1 MSKNLFKKI
10 GASFVAFTLAFS
22 CTSAVSATGD
32 NSEFKPTVTY
42 NKGDY
47 TFGKISHPDKGVST
61 TDGIVDYLGGGNV
74 GVTGQDQGATGQGD
88 AGQSYSWAATSYGD
102 WMYVGTCYAASGN
115 TLALMDSAL
124 GSKFD
129 EEVMS
134 AALKTLYNG
143 TFFYGHEKEDG
154 TADDDSL
161 GILVKINVKT
171 GEVKL
176 LMSASTTGQ
185 SPTFRNAI
193 TYKDKLYFCGS
204 VTNKGLKMGLPA
216 IYCIDPK
223 TDDIKCVYTG
233 LAPAELGAAY
243 KEGICSGIRGMT
255 EFNGKFIASCV
266 GLNGPYILESTDPS
280 AGQSSFKKI
289 ATKEDLFN
297 YPAYHFSDSIYGGS
311 IWEMVE
317 FNNSLYVA
325 LCTGTEENKPN
336 EKSMQSFAIVRGD
349 RKSDG
354 TWTWTPV
361 VGDKADG
368 AKYTF
373 GIDPERTR
381 AGACNLVVYKDHLYI
396 GEYED
401 IEIALKDLLFNTN
414 VEFMANNIEQSV
426 SLYRMDKDENME
438 LVVGDATQMF
448 PKGGISGISS
458 GFGHREN
465 QYIWQ
470 SKVYD
475 GKLYFGTFDS
485 SSLLQPLGQF
495 TNGDLLKMSKE
506 EWKSQLNYLKVF
518 IELLL
523 SKYIEYPTQPATVAE
538 TDSSLTA
545 SEKVQKAIESAS
557 KRYSGTQTASAASDN
572 NVETIKLT
580 TEQINTLVKGIEDGS
595 IKANSLNKKIS
606 AELFTII
613 SGMDPMADSLNKKGT
628 QEFVDQYV
636 EVYEYYNEISANIPD
651 DLKKLFDIL
660 ITATKKDN
668 LIAFGKLLKYLSTAQ
683 RGFDMYVT
691 SDGETFSTITTNGFN
706 DPYNHGCRV
715 FATGDDWMAIG
726 TANPFYG
733 TQLWKMTSPVKTVEP
748 TTPTDPEKPDPSN
761 PDQPSEPDKPSNPD
775 QPSEPDKPS
784 NPDQP
789 SEPDKPSNP
798 DQPSEPEKPS
808 NPDQPSEPD
817 KPSNPDQPTEP
828 GKPSDSDKPAI
839 TVKPSNSD
847 KKDTTTVTT
856 KTDSKKATAKTG
868 DSTDIATLL
877 VTTIGSLALLIG
889 AAFVLRKKKT
899 NA

>member
-1 MSKNLFKKI
+1 MPNGKNKKGGHNMNNSLFKKV
-10 GASFVAFTLAFS
+10 GASFVALTLAFS
-22 CTSAVSATGD
+22 CTSAVSATGN
-32 NSEFKPTVTY
+32 NSEFTPSVTY
-42 NKGDY
+42 SKGDY
-47 TFGKISHPDKGVST
+47 TFGKISHPDKAQAT
-61 TDGIVDYLGGGNV
+61 TDGLVDYLGGGKV

-88 AGQSYSWAATSYGD
+88 QGQSYSWAAVGYGD
-102 WMYVGTCYAASGN
+102 WMYVGTCYAASGS
-115 TLALMDSAL
+115 TIQLMGSAL
-124 GSKFD
+124 GSKLD
-129 EEVMS
+129 KEVMS

-154 TADDDSL
+154 TPDEDSK

-171 GEVKL
+171 GELKL
-176 LMSASTTGQ
+176 LMSNSTTGQ

-193 TYKDKLYFCGS
+193 EYKDKLYFCGA
-204 VTNKGLKMGLPA
+204 VAEKGSRASLPS

-223 TDDIKCVYTG
+223 TDDIKRVYTG
-233 LAPAELGAAY
+233 MTLQEYGQAY
-243 KEGICSGIRGMT
+243 KEGYNTGIRGMT
-255 EFNGKFIASCV
+255 VFDGKFIASCV

-297 YPAYHFSDSIYGGS
+297 YPAYHFTDSIYGGS

-325 LCTGTEENKPN
+325 LCTGTLENKPD

-354 TWTWTPV
+354 TWKWTPV

-401 IEIALKDLLFNTN
+401 IEIALNDLLFKTN

-426 SLYRMDKDENME
+426 SLYRMDKNENME
-438 LVVGDATQMF
+438 LIVGDATKMF

-485 SSLLQPLGQF
+485 SSLLQPIGQLS
-495 TNGDLLKMSKE
+495 NGDLLKMSKE
-506 EWKSQLNYLKVF
+506 EWKSQMNYLKVF

-523 SKYIEYPTQPATVAE
+523 SKYIEYPTQPITAAE
-538 TDSSLTA
+538 TDSDEAKVEEDTKEVDLTA

-557 KRYSGTQTASAASDN
+557 KRYSGAQTASAASND

-580 TEQINTLVKGIEDGS
+580 TEQINSLVKGLEDGS
-595 IKANSLNKKIS
+595 IKANSLNTELS
-606 AELFTII
+606 ADLFTII
-613 SGMDPMADSLNKKGT
+613 SGMDPMADSLNEKGS
-628 QEFVDQYV
+628 QDFVDQYAD
-636 EVYEYYNEISANIPD
+636 VYEYYNEFSSSLPD
-651 DLKKLFDIL
+651 DVKKLFDIL

-706 DPYNHGCRV
+706 DPYNHGLRV
-715 FATGDDWMAIG
+715 FATGADWMAIG
-726 TANPFYG
+726 TANPFNG

-748 TTPTDPEKPDPSN
+748 TKPTEPEKPN
-761 PDQPSEPDKPSNPD
+761 
-775 QPSEPDKPS
+775 
-784 NPDQP
+784 
-789 SEPDKPSNP
+789 
-798 DQPSEPEKPS
+798 PSEPEKP
-808 NPDQPSEPD
+808 N
-817 KPSNPDQPTEP
+817 
-828 GKPSDSDKPAI
+828 PSDSEKPNI
-839 TVKPSNSD
+839 TVTPSDSD
-847 KKDTTTVTT
+847 KKDTTAVTT
-856 KTDSKKATAKTG
+856 KTDDKKGTAKTG
-868 DSTDIATLL
+868 DSTDVTTSLIA
-877 VTTIGSLALLIG
+877 TIGSLALLVG
-889 AAFVLRKKKT
+889 CAYVLRKKKIG
-899 NA
+899 A

>member
-1 MSKNLFKKI
+1 MNNSLFKKV
-10 GASFVAFTLAFS
+10 GASFVALTLAFS
-22 CTSAVSATGD
+22 CTSAVSATGN
-32 NSEFKPTVTY
+32 NSEFTPSVTY
-42 NKGDY
+42 SKGDY
-47 TFGKISHPDKGVST
+47 TFGKISHPDKAQAT
-61 TDGIVDYLGGGNV
+61 TDGLVDYLGGGKV

-88 AGQSYSWAATSYGD
+88 QGQSYSWAAVGYGD
-102 WMYVGTCYAASGN
+102 WMYVGTCYAASGS
-115 TLALMDSAL
+115 TIQLMGSAL
-124 GSKFD
+124 GSKLD
-129 EEVMS
+129 KEVMS

-154 TADDDSL
+154 TPDEDSKD
-161 GILVKINVKT
+161 ILVKINVKT
-171 GEVKL
+171 GELKL
-176 LMSASTTGQ
+176 LMSNSTTGQ

-193 TYKDKLYFCGS
+193 EYKDKLYFCGA
-204 VTNKGLKMGLPA
+204 VAEKGSRASLPS

-223 TDDIKCVYTG
+223 TDDIKRVYTG
-233 LAPAELGAAY
+233 MTLQEYGQAY
-243 KEGICSGIRGMT
+243 KEGYNTGIRGMT
-255 EFNGKFIASCV
+255 VFDGKFIASCV

-297 YPAYHFSDSIYGGS
+297 YPAYHFTDSIYGGS

-325 LCTGTEENKPN
+325 LCTGTLENKPD

-354 TWTWTPV
+354 TWKWTPV

-401 IEIALKDLLFNTN
+401 IEIALNDLLFKTN

-426 SLYRMDKDENME
+426 SLYRMDKNENME
-438 LVVGDATQMF
+438 LIVGDATKMF

-485 SSLLQPLGQF
+485 SSLLQPIGQLS
-495 TNGDLLKMSKE
+495 NGDLLKMSKE

-523 SKYIEYPTQPATVAE
+523 SKYIEYPTQPITAAE
-538 TDSSLTA
+538 TDSDEAKVEEDTKEVDLTA

-557 KRYSGTQTASAASDN
+557 KRYSGAQTASAASND

-580 TEQINTLVKGIEDGS
+580 TEQINSLVKGLEDGS
-595 IKANSLNKKIS
+595 IKANSLNTELS
-606 AELFTII
+606 ADLFTII
-613 SGMDPMADSLNKKGT
+613 SGMDPMADSLNEKGS
-628 QEFVDQYV
+628 QDFVDQYAD
-636 EVYEYYNEISANIPD
+636 VYEYYNEFSSSLPD
-651 DLKKLFDIL
+651 DVKKLFDIL

-706 DPYNHGCRV
+706 DPYNHGLRV
-715 FATGDDWMAIG
+715 FATGADWMAIG
-726 TANPFYG
+726 TANPFNG

-748 TTPTDPEKPDPSN
+748 TKPTEPEKPN
-761 PDQPSEPDKPSNPD
+761 
-775 QPSEPDKPS
+775 
-784 NPDQP
+784 
-789 SEPDKPSNP
+789 
-798 DQPSEPEKPS
+798 PSEPEKP
-808 NPDQPSEPD
+808 N
-817 KPSNPDQPTEP
+817 
-828 GKPSDSDKPAI
+828 PSDSEKPNI
-839 TVKPSNSD
+839 TVTPSDSD
-847 KKDTTTVTT
+847 KKDTTAVTT
-856 KTDSKKATAKTG
+856 KTDDKKGTAKTG
-868 DSTDIATLL
+868 DSTDVTTSLIA
-877 VTTIGSLALLIG
+877 TIGSLALLVG
-889 AAFVLRKKKT
+889 CAYVLRKKKIG
-899 NA
+899 A

>member
-1 MSKNLFKKI
+1 MNNSLFKKV
-10 GASFVAFTLAFS
+10 GASFVALTLAFS
-22 CTSAVSATGD
+22 CTSAVSAAGD
-32 NSEFKPTVTY
+32 TSEFQPKVTY
-42 NKGDY
+42 SNGNY
-47 TFGKISHPDKGVST
+47 TFGKISHPDKAQAT
-61 TDGIVDYLGGGNV
+61 TDGLVDYLGGGKV

-88 AGQSYSWAATSYGD
+88 QGQSYSWAAVGYGD
-102 WMYVGTCYAASGN
+102 WMYVGTCYAASGS
-115 TLALMDSAL
+115 TIQLMGSAL
-124 GSKFD
+124 GSKLD
-129 EEVMS
+129 KEVMS

-154 TADDDSL
+154 TPDEDSK

-171 GEVKL
+171 GELKL
-176 LMSASTTGQ
+176 LMSNSTTGQ

-193 TYKDKLYFCGS
+193 EYKDKLYFCGA
-204 VTNKGLKMGLPA
+204 VAEKGSRASLPS

-223 TDDIKCVYTG
+223 TDDIKRVYTG
-233 LAPAELGAAY
+233 MTLQEYGQAY
-243 KEGICSGIRGMT
+243 KEGYNTGIRGMT
-255 EFNGKFIASCV
+255 VFDGKFIASCV

-297 YPAYHFSDSIYGGS
+297 YPAYHFTDSIYGGS

-325 LCTGTEENKPN
+325 LCTGTLENKPD

-354 TWTWTPV
+354 TWKWTPV

-401 IEIALKDLLFNTN
+401 IEIALNDLLFKTN

-426 SLYRMDKDENME
+426 SLYRMDKNENME
-438 LVVGDATQMF
+438 LIVGDATKMF

-485 SSLLQPLGQF
+485 SSLLQPIGQLS
-495 TNGDLLKMSKE
+495 NGDLLKMSKE

-523 SKYIEYPTQPATVAE
+523 SKYIEYPTQPITAAE
-538 TDSSLTA
+538 TDSDEAKVEEDTKEVDLTA

-557 KRYSGTQTASAASDN
+557 KRYSGAQTASAASND

-580 TEQINTLVKGIEDGS
+580 TEQINSLVKGLEDGS
-595 IKANSLNKKIS
+595 IKANSLNTELS
-606 AELFTII
+606 ADLFTII
-613 SGMDPMADSLNKKGT
+613 SGMDPMADSLNEKGS
-628 QEFVDQYV
+628 QDFVDQYAD
-636 EVYEYYNEISANIPD
+636 VYEYYNEFSSSLPD
-651 DLKKLFDIL
+651 DVKKLFDIL

-706 DPYNHGCRV
+706 DPYNHGLRV
-715 FATGDDWMAIG
+715 FATGADWMAIG
-726 TANPFYG
+726 TANPFNG

-748 TTPTDPEKPDPSN
+748 TKPTEPEKPN
-761 PDQPSEPDKPSNPD
+761 
-775 QPSEPDKPS
+775 
-784 NPDQP
+784 
-789 SEPDKPSNP
+789 
-798 DQPSEPEKPS
+798 PSEPEKP
-808 NPDQPSEPD
+808 N
-817 KPSNPDQPTEP
+817 
-828 GKPSDSDKPAI
+828 PSDSEKPNI
-839 TVKPSNSD
+839 TVTPSDSD

-856 KTDSKKATAKTG
+856 KTDDKKGTAKTG
-868 DSTDIATLL
+868 DSTDVTTSLIA
-877 VTTIGSLALLIG
+877 TIGSLALLVG
-889 AAFVLRKKKT
+889 CAYVLRKKKIG
-899 NA
+899 A

>member
-1 MSKNLFKKI
+1 MNNSLFKKV
-10 GASFVAFTLAFS
+10 GASFVALTLAFS
-22 CTSAVSATGD
+22 CTSAVSATGN
-32 NSEFKPTVTY
+32 NSEFTPSVTY
-42 NKGDY
+42 SKGDY
-47 TFGKISHPDKGVST
+47 TFGKISHPDKAQAT
-61 TDGIVDYLGGGNV
+61 TDGLVDYLGGGKV

-88 AGQSYSWAATSYGD
+88 QGQSYSWAAVGYGD
-102 WMYVGTCYAASGN
+102 WMYVGTCYAASGS
-115 TLALMDSAL
+115 TIQLMGSAL
-124 GSKFD
+124 GSKLD
-129 EEVMS
+129 KEVMS

-154 TADDDSL
+154 TPDEDSK

-171 GEVKL
+171 GELKL
-176 LMSASTTGQ
+176 LMSNSTTGQ

-193 TYKDKLYFCGS
+193 EYKDKLYFCGA
-204 VTNKGLKMGLPA
+204 VAEKGSRASLPS

-223 TDDIKCVYTG
+223 TDDIKRVYTG
-233 LAPAELGAAY
+233 MTLQEYGQAY
-243 KEGICSGIRGMT
+243 KEGYNTGIRGMT
-255 EFNGKFIASCV
+255 VFDGKFIASCV

-297 YPAYHFSDSIYGGS
+297 YPAYHFTDSIYGGS

-325 LCTGTEENKPN
+325 LCTGTLENKPD

-354 TWTWTPV
+354 TWKWTPV

-401 IEIALKDLLFNTN
+401 IEIALNDLLFKTN

-426 SLYRMDKDENME
+426 SLYRMDKNENME
-438 LVVGDATQMF
+438 LIVGDATKMF

-485 SSLLQPLGQF
+485 SSLLQPIGQLS
-495 TNGDLLKMSKE
+495 NGDLLKMSKE

-523 SKYIEYPTQPATVAE
+523 SKYIEYPTQPITAAE
-538 TDSSLTA
+538 TDSDEAKVEEDTKEVDLTA

-557 KRYSGTQTASAASDN
+557 KRYSGAQTASAASND

-580 TEQINTLVKGIEDGS
+580 TEQINSLVKGLEDGS
-595 IKANSLNKKIS
+595 IKANSLNTELS
-606 AELFTII
+606 ADLFTII
-613 SGMDPMADSLNKKGT
+613 SGMDPMADSLNEKGS
-628 QEFVDQYV
+628 QDFVDQYAD
-636 EVYEYYNEISANIPD
+636 VYEYYNEFSSSLPD
-651 DLKKLFDIL
+651 DVKKLFDIL

-706 DPYNHGCRV
+706 DPYNHGLRV
-715 FATGDDWMAIG
+715 YATGADWMAIG
-726 TANPFYG
+726 TANPFNG
-733 TQLWKMTSPVKTVEP
+733 TQLWKMTSPVKIVEP
-748 TTPTDPEKPDPSN
+748 TKPTEPEKPN
-761 PDQPSEPDKPSNPD
+761 
-775 QPSEPDKPS
+775 
-784 NPDQP
+784 
-789 SEPDKPSNP
+789 
-798 DQPSEPEKPS
+798 PSEPEKP
-808 NPDQPSEPD
+808 N
-817 KPSNPDQPTEP
+817 
-828 GKPSDSDKPAI
+828 PSDSEKPNI
-839 TVKPSNSD
+839 TVTPSDSD
-847 KKDTTTVTT
+847 KKDTTAVTT
-856 KTDSKKATAKTG
+856 KTDDKKRTAKTG
-868 DSTDIATLL
+868 DSTDVTTSLIA
-877 VTTIGSLALLIG
+877 TIGSLALLVG
-889 AAFVLRKKKT
+889 CAYVLRKKKIR
-899 NA
+899 A

>member
-1 MSKNLFKKI
+1 MNNSLFKKV
-10 GASFVAFTLAFS
+10 GASFVALTLAFS
-22 CTSAVSATGD
+22 CTSAVSATGN
-32 NSEFKPTVTY
+32 NSEFTPSVNY
-42 NKGDY
+42 SKGDY
-47 TFGKISHPDKGVST
+47 TFGKISHPDKAQAT
-61 TDGIVDYLGGGNV
+61 TDGLVDYLGDGKV
-74 GVTGQDQGATGQGD
+74 AVTGQDPAATGQGD
-88 AGQSYSWAATSYGD
+88 QGQSYSWAAVGYGD
-102 WMYVGTCYAASGN
+102 WMYVGTCYAASGS
-115 TLALMDSAL
+115 TIQLMGSAL
-124 GSKFD
+124 GSKLD
-129 EEVMS
+129 KEVMS

-154 TADDDSL
+154 TPDEDSK

-171 GEVKL
+171 GELKL
-176 LMSASTTGQ
+176 LMSNSTTGQ

-193 TYKDKLYFCGS
+193 EYKDKLYFCGA
-204 VTNKGLKMGLPA
+204 VAEKGSRASLPS

-223 TDDIKCVYTG
+223 TDDIKRVYTG
-233 LAPAELGAAY
+233 MTLQEYGQAY
-243 KEGICSGIRGMT
+243 KEGYNTGIRGMT
-255 EFNGKFIASCV
+255 VFDGKFIASCV
-266 GLNGPYILESTDPS
+266 GLKGPYILESTDPS

-289 ATKEDLFN
+289 ATMQDLFN
-297 YPAYHFSDSIYGGS
+297 YPAYHFTDSIYGGS

-325 LCTGTEENKPN
+325 LCTGTLENKPD

-354 TWTWTPV
+354 TWKWTPV

-401 IEIALKDLLFNTN
+401 IEIALNDLLFKTN

-426 SLYRMDKDENME
+426 SLYRMDKNENME
-438 LVVGDATQMF
+438 LIVGDATKMF

-485 SSLLQPLGQF
+485 SSLLHPIGQLS
-495 TNGDLLKMSKE
+495 NGDLLKMSKE

-523 SKYIEYPTQPATVAE
+523 SKYIEYPTQPITTAE
-538 TDSSLTA
+538 TDADEAKVEEDTEEADLTA

-557 KRYSGTQTASAASDN
+557 KRYSGAQAASAASND

-580 TEQINTLVKGIEDGS
+580 TEQINTLVKGLEDGS
-595 IKANSLNKKIS
+595 IKANSLNNELS

-613 SGMDPMADSLNKKGT
+613 SGMDPMADSLDKKGS
-628 QEFVDQYV
+628 QDFVDQYAD
-636 EVYEYYNEISANIPD
+636 VYEYYNEFSSSLPD
-651 DLKKLFDIL
+651 ELKVLFDIL

-715 FATGDDWMAIG
+715 FATGADWMAIG
-726 TANPFYG
+726 TANPFNG

-748 TTPTDPEKPDPSN
+748 TTPTEPEKPKPT
-761 PDQPSEPDKPSNPD
+761 EPEKP
-775 QPSEPDKPS
+775 KPT
-784 NPDQP
+784 
-789 SEPDKPSNP
+789 
-798 DQPSEPEKPS
+798 EPEKPS
-808 NPDQPSEPD
+808 ETD
-817 KPSNPDQPTEP
+817 KPN
-828 GKPSDSDKPAI
+828 I
-839 TVKPSNSD
+839 TVKPSDTD

-856 KTDSKKATAKTG
+856 KTDDKKGTAKTG
-868 DSTDIATLL
+868 DSTDVTTSL
-877 VTTIGSLALLIG
+877 VATIGSLALLVG
-889 AAFVLRKKKT
+889 CAFVLRKKKVR
-899 NA
+899 A

>member
-1 MSKNLFKKI
+1 MPNGKNKKGGHNMNNSLFKKV
-10 GASFVAFTLAFS
+10 GASFVALTLAFS
-22 CTSAVSATGD
+22 CTSAVSATGN
-32 NSEFKPTVTY
+32 NSEFTPSVTY
-42 NKGDY
+42 SKGDY
-47 TFGKISHPDKGVST
+47 TFGKISHPDKAQAT
-61 TDGIVDYLGGGNV
+61 TDGLVDYLGGGKV

-88 AGQSYSWAATSYGD
+88 QGQSYSWAAVGYGD
-102 WMYVGTCYAASGN
+102 WMYVGTCYAASGS
-115 TLALMDSAL
+115 TIQLMGSAL
-124 GSKFD
+124 GSKLD
-129 EEVMS
+129 KEVMS

-154 TADDDSL
+154 TPDEDSK

-171 GEVKL
+171 GELKL
-176 LMSASTTGQ
+176 LMSNSTTGQ

-193 TYKDKLYFCGS
+193 EYKDKLYFCGA
-204 VTNKGLKMGLPA
+204 VAEKGSRASLPS

-223 TDDIKCVYTG
+223 TDDIKRVYTG
-233 LAPAELGAAY
+233 MTLQEYGQAY
-243 KEGICSGIRGMT
+243 KEGYNTGIRGMT
-255 EFNGKFIASCV
+255 VFDGKFIASCV

-297 YPAYHFSDSIYGGS
+297 YPAYHFTDSIYGGS

-325 LCTGTEENKPN
+325 LCTGTLENKPD

-354 TWTWTPV
+354 TWKWTPV

-401 IEIALKDLLFNTN
+401 IEIALNDLLFKTN

-426 SLYRMDKDENME
+426 SLYRMDKNENME
-438 LVVGDATQMF
+438 LIVGDATKMF

-485 SSLLQPLGQF
+485 SSLLQPIGQLS
-495 TNGDLLKMSKE
+495 NGDLLKMSKE

-523 SKYIEYPTQPATVAE
+523 SKYIEYPTQPITAAE
-538 TDSSLTA
+538 TDSDEAKVEEDTKEVDLTA

-557 KRYSGTQTASAASDN
+557 KRYSGAQTASAASND

-580 TEQINTLVKGIEDGS
+580 TEQINSLVKGLEDGS
-595 IKANSLNKKIS
+595 IKANSLNTELS
-606 AELFTII
+606 ADLFTII
-613 SGMDPMADSLNKKGT
+613 SGMDPMADSLNEKGS
-628 QEFVDQYV
+628 QDFVDQYAD
-636 EVYEYYNEISANIPD
+636 VYEYYNEFSSSLPD
-651 DLKKLFDIL
+651 DVKKLFDIL

-706 DPYNHGCRV
+706 DPYNHGLRV
-715 FATGDDWMAIG
+715 FATGADWMAIG
-726 TANPFYG
+726 TANPFNG

-748 TTPTDPEKPDPSN
+748 TKPTEPEKPN
-761 PDQPSEPDKPSNPD
+761 
-775 QPSEPDKPS
+775 
-784 NPDQP
+784 
-789 SEPDKPSNP
+789 
-798 DQPSEPEKPS
+798 PSEPEKP
-808 NPDQPSEPD
+808 N
-817 KPSNPDQPTEP
+817 
-828 GKPSDSDKPAI
+828 PSDSEKPNI
-839 TVKPSNSD
+839 TVTPSDSD
-847 KKDTTTVTT
+847 KKDTTAVTT
-856 KTDSKKATAKTG
+856 KTDDKKGTAKTG
-868 DSTDIATLL
+868 DSTDVTTSLIA
-877 VTTIGSLALLIG
+877 TIGSLALLVG
-889 AAFVLRKKKT
+889 CAYVLRKKKIR
-899 NA
+899 A

>member
-1 MSKNLFKKI
+1 MNKSLFKRI
-10 GASFVAFTLAFS
+10 GASFVAVTLAFS

-32 NSEFKPTVTY
+32 TSEFKPSITY
-42 NKGDY
+42 SKGDY
-47 TFGKISHPDKGVST
+47 TFGKISHPDKAQAT
-61 TDGIVDYLGGGNV
+61 TDGLVDYLGGGKV

-88 AGQSYSWAATSYGD
+88 QGQSYSWAAVGYGD
-102 WMYVGTCYAASGN
+102 WMYVGTCYAASGS
-115 TLALMDSAL
+115 TIQLMGSAL
-124 GSKFD
+124 GSKLD
-129 EEVMS
+129 KEVMS

-154 TADDDSL
+154 TPDEDSK

-171 GEVKL
+171 GELKL
-176 LMSASTTGQ
+176 LMSNSTTGQ

-193 TYKDKLYFCGS
+193 EYKDKLYFCGA
-204 VTNKGLKMGLPA
+204 VAEKGSRAALPS
-216 IYCIDPK
+216 IYCVDPK
-223 TDDIKCVYTG
+223 TDDIKRVYTG
-233 LAPAELGAAY
+233 MTLQEYGQAY
-243 KEGICSGIRGMT
+243 KEGYNTGVRGMT
-255 EFNGKFIASCV
+255 VFDGKFIASCV

-280 AGQSSFKKI
+280 VGQSSFKKI

-297 YPAYHFSDSIYGGS
+297 YPAYHFTDSIYGGS

-325 LCTGTEENKPN
+325 LCTGTLENKPD

-354 TWTWTPV
+354 TWKWTPV

-401 IEIALKDLLFNTN
+401 IEIALNDLLFKTN

-426 SLYRMDKDENME
+426 SLYRMDKNENME
-438 LVVGDATQMF
+438 LIVGDATKMF

-485 SSLLQPLGQF
+485 SSLLQPIGQLS
-495 TNGDLLKMSKE
+495 NGDLLKMSKE

-523 SKYIEYPTQPATVAE
+523 SKYIEYPTQPITAAE
-538 TDSSLTA
+538 TDSDEAKVEEDTKEVDLTA

-557 KRYSGTQTASAASDN
+557 KRYSGAQTASAASNDD
-572 NVETIKLT
+572 VETIKLT
-580 TEQINTLVKGIEDGS
+580 TEQINTLVKGLEDGS
-595 IKANSLNKKIS
+595 IKANSLNNELS
-606 AELFTII
+606 SELFTII
-613 SGMDPMADSLNKKGT
+613 SGMDPMADSLNKKGS
-628 QEFVDQYV
+628 QDFVDQYAD
-636 EVYEYYNEISANIPD
+636 VYEYYNEFSSSLPD
-651 DLKKLFDIL
+651 DVKKLFDIL

-706 DPYNHGCRV
+706 DPYNHGLRV
-715 FATGDDWMAIG
+715 FATGADWMAIG
-726 TANPFYG
+726 TANPFNG

-748 TTPTDPEKPDPSN
+748 TKPTEPEKPN
-761 PDQPSEPDKPSNPD
+761 
-775 QPSEPDKPS
+775 
-784 NPDQP
+784 
-789 SEPDKPSNP
+789 
-798 DQPSEPEKPS
+798 PSEPEKP
-808 NPDQPSEPD
+808 N
-817 KPSNPDQPTEP
+817 
-828 GKPSDSDKPAI
+828 PSDSEKPNI
-839 TVKPSNSD
+839 TVTPSDSD
-847 KKDTTTVTT
+847 KKDTTAVTT
-856 KTDSKKATAKTG
+856 KTDDKKGTAKTG
-868 DSTDIATLL
+868 DSTDVTTSLIA
-877 VTTIGSLALLIG
+877 TIGSLALLVG
-889 AAFVLRKKKT
+889 CAYVLRKKKIR
-899 NA
+899 A

>member
-1 MSKNLFKKI
+1 MNNSLFKKV
-10 GASFVAFTLAFS
+10 GASFVALTLAFS
-22 CTSAVSATGD
+22 CTSAVSATGN

-42 NKGDY
+42 SKGDY
-47 TFGKISHPDKGVST
+47 TFGKISHPDKAQAT
-61 TDGIVDYLGGGNV
+61 TDGLVDYLGDGKV
-74 GVTGQDQGATGQGD
+74 AVTGQDPAATGQGD
-88 AGQSYSWAATSYGD
+88 QGQSYSWAAVGYGD
-102 WMYVGTCYAASGN
+102 WMYVGTCYAASGS
-115 TLALMDSAL
+115 TIQLMGSAL
-124 GSKFD
+124 GSKLD
-129 EEVMS
+129 KEVMA

-154 TADDDSL
+154 TPDADSK

-171 GEVKL
+171 GELKL
-176 LMSASTTGQ
+176 LMSESTTGQ

-193 TYKDKLYFCGS
+193 EYKDKLYFCGAIA
-204 VTNKGLKMGLPA
+204 NKGSRMSLPA

-233 LAPAELGAAY
+233 LTPAELGAAY
-243 KEGICSGIRGMT
+243 KEGICNGIRGMT
-255 EFNGKFIASCV
+255 EFDGKFIASCV

-289 ATKEDLFN
+289 ATMQDLYN
-297 YPAYHFSDSIYGGS
+297 YPAYHFTDSIYGGS

-325 LCTGTEENKPN
+325 LCTGTLENKPD

-381 AGACNLVVYKDHLYI
+381 AGACHLVVYKDHLYI

-401 IEIALKDLLFNTN
+401 IEIALNDLLFHTN
-414 VEFMANNIEQSV
+414 LEFMANNIEQSV
-426 SLYRMDKDENME
+426 SLYRMDKNENME
-438 LVVGDATQMF
+438 LIVGDETKMF
-448 PKGGISGISS
+448 PKGGISGLSS

-475 GKLYFGTFDS
+475 GKLYLGTFDS

-518 IELLL
+518 IELVL
-523 SKYIEYPTQPATVAE
+523 SKYIEYPTQPITAAE
-538 TDSSLTA
+538 TGADEAKVEEDTEEETDLTA

-557 KRYSGTQTASAASDN
+557 KRYSGAQAASAASDN

-580 TEQINTLVKGIEDGS
+580 TEQINTLVKGLEDGS
-595 IKANSLNKKIS
+595 IKENSLNNELS

-613 SGMDPMADSLNKKGT
+613 SGMDPMADSLDKKGS
-628 QEFVDQYV
+628 QDFVDQYAD
-636 EVYEYYNEISANIPD
+636 VYEYYNEFSSSLPD
-651 DLKKLFDIL
+651 KLKALFDIL

-668 LIAFGKLLKYLSTAQ
+668 LIAFGKLIKYLSTAQ

-715 FATGDDWMAIG
+715 FATGADWMAIG
-726 TANPFYG
+726 TANPFNG

-748 TTPTDPEKPDPSN
+748 TTPTDPEKPKPT
-761 PDQPSEPDKPSNPD
+761 EPEKPN
-775 QPSEPDKPS
+775 
-784 NPDQP
+784 
-789 SEPDKPSNP
+789 
-798 DQPSEPEKPS
+798 PSEPEKP
-808 NPDQPSEPD
+808 NPS
-817 KPSNPDQPTEP
+817 EP
-828 GKPSDSDKPAI
+828 GKPSDTDKPNI
-839 TVKPSNSD
+839 TVKPSDTD
-847 KKDTTTVTT
+847 KTGTTVTT
-856 KTDSKKATAKTG
+856 KTDDKKGTTKTG
-868 DSTDIATLL
+868 DSTDITTSL
-877 VTTIGSLALLIG
+877 VATIGSLALLVG
-889 AAFVLRKKKT
+889 CAYVLRKKKVR
-899 NA
+899 A

>member
-1 MSKNLFKKI
+1 MKNSLFKKV
-10 GASFVAFTLAFS
+10 GASFVALTLAFS
-22 CTSAVSATGD
+22 CTSAVSATGN
-32 NSEFKPTVTY
+32 NSEFTPSVTY
-42 NKGDY
+42 SKGDY
-47 TFGKISHPDKGVST
+47 TFGKISHPDKAQAT
-61 TDGIVDYLGGGNV
+61 TDGLVDYLGDGKV
-74 GVTGQDQGATGQGD
+74 AVTGQDPAATGQGD
-88 AGQSYSWAATSYGD
+88 QGQSYSWAAVGYGD
-102 WMYVGTCYAASGN
+102 WMYVGTCYAASGS
-115 TLALMDSAL
+115 TIQLMGSAL
-124 GSKFD
+124 GSKLD
-129 EEVMS
+129 KEVMA

-154 TADDDSL
+154 TPDEDSK

-171 GEVKL
+171 GELKL
-176 LMSASTTGQ
+176 LMSKSTTGQ

-193 TYKDKLYFCGS
+193 EYKDKLYFCGA
-204 VTNKGLKMGLPA
+204 VTEKGTQAALPS

-223 TDDIKCVYTG
+223 TDDIKRVYTG
-233 LAPAELGAAY
+233 MTLREYGQAY
-243 KEGICSGIRGMT
+243 KEGYNTGIRGMSV
-255 EFNGKFIASCV
+255 FDGKFIASCV

-289 ATKEDLFN
+289 ATMQDLYN
-297 YPAYHFSDSIYGGS
+297 YPAYHFTDSIYGGS

-325 LCTGTEENKPN
+325 LCTGTLENKPD
-336 EKSMQSFAIVRGD
+336 EKSMRSFAIVRGD

-401 IEIALKDLLFNTN
+401 IEIALNDLLFKTN

-426 SLYRMDKDENME
+426 SLYRMDKNENME
-438 LVVGDATQMF
+438 LIVGDATKMF
-448 PKGGISGISS
+448 PKGGISGIGS

-475 GKLYFGTFDS
+475 GKLYIGTFDS
-485 SSLLQPLGQF
+485 SSLLHPIGQLS
-495 TNGDLLKMSKE
+495 NGDLLKMSKE

-523 SKYIEYPTQPATVAE
+523 SKYIEYPTQPITAAE
-538 TDSSLTA
+538 TEADEAKVEEDTEEETELTA

-557 KRYSGTQTASAASDN
+557 KRYSGAQAASADSSN

-580 TEQINTLVKGIEDGS
+580 TEQINTLVKGLEDGS
-595 IKANSLNKKIS
+595 IKANSLNNELS
-606 AELFTII
+606 SELFTII
-613 SGMDPMADSLNKKGT
+613 SGMDPMADSLDKKGS
-628 QEFVDQYV
+628 QDFVDQYAD
-636 EVYEYYNEISANIPD
+636 VYEYYNEFSSSLPD
-651 DLKKLFDIL
+651 ELKALFDIL

-691 SDGETFSTITTNGFN
+691 SDGESFSTITTNGFN

-715 FATGDDWMAIG
+715 FATGADWMAIG
-726 TANPFYG
+726 TANPFNG

-748 TTPTDPEKPDPSN
+748 TTPTDPEKP
-761 PDQPSEPDKPSNPD
+761 KPT
-775 QPSEPDKPS
+775 
-784 NPDQP
+784 
-789 SEPDKPSNP
+789 
-798 DQPSEPEKPS
+798 EPEKP
-808 NPDQPSEPD
+808 NPS
-817 KPSNPDQPTEP
+817 EP
-828 GKPSDSDKPAI
+828 GKPSDTDKPNI
-839 TVKPSNSD
+839 TVKPSDTD
-847 KKDTTTVTT
+847 KTGTTVTT
-856 KTDSKKATAKTG
+856 KTDDKKGTAKTG
-868 DSTDIATLL
+868 DSTDITTSL
-877 VTTIGSLALLIG
+877 VATIGSLALLVG
-889 AAFVLRKKKT
+889 CAYVLRKKKVR
-899 NA
+899 A

>member
-1 MSKNLFKKI
+1 MSN
-10 GASFVAFTLAFS
+10 
-22 CTSAVSATGD
+22 
-32 NSEFKPTVTY
+32 
-42 NKGDY
+42 
-47 TFGKISHPDKGVST
+47 
-61 TDGIVDYLGGGNV
+61 
-74 GVTGQDQGATGQGD
+74 
-88 AGQSYSWAATSYGD
+88 
-102 WMYVGTCYAASGN
+102 
-115 TLALMDSAL
+115 
-124 GSKFD
+124 
-129 EEVMS
+129 
-134 AALKTLYNG
+134 
-143 TFFYGHEKEDG
+143 
-154 TADDDSL
+154 
-161 GILVKINVKT
+161 
-171 GEVKL
+171 
-176 LMSASTTGQ
+176 STTGQ

-193 TYKDKLYFCGS
+193 EYKDKLYFCGA
-204 VTNKGLKMGLPA
+204 VAEKGSRASLPS

-223 TDDIKCVYTG
+223 TDDIKRVYTG
-233 LAPAELGAAY
+233 MTLQEYGQAY
-243 KEGICSGIRGMT
+243 KEGYNTGIRGMT
-255 EFNGKFIASCV
+255 VFDGKFIASCV

-297 YPAYHFSDSIYGGS
+297 YPAYHFTDSIYGGS

-325 LCTGTEENKPN
+325 LCTGTLENKPD

-354 TWTWTPV
+354 TWKWTPV

-401 IEIALKDLLFNTN
+401 IEIALNDLLFKTN

-426 SLYRMDKDENME
+426 SLYRMDKNENME
-438 LVVGDATQMF
+438 LIVGDATKMF

-485 SSLLQPLGQF
+485 SSLLQPIGQLS
-495 TNGDLLKMSKE
+495 NGDLLKMSKE

-523 SKYIEYPTQPATVAE
+523 SKYIEYPTQPITAAE
-538 TDSSLTA
+538 TDSDEAKVEEDTKEVDLTA

-557 KRYSGTQTASAASDN
+557 KRYSGAQTASAASND

-580 TEQINTLVKGIEDGS
+580 TEQINSLVKGLEDGS
-595 IKANSLNKKIS
+595 IKANSLNTELS
-606 AELFTII
+606 ADLFTII
-613 SGMDPMADSLNKKGT
+613 SGMDPMADSLNEKGS
-628 QEFVDQYV
+628 QDFVDQYAD
-636 EVYEYYNEISANIPD
+636 VYEYYNEFSSSLPD
-651 DLKKLFDIL
+651 DVKKLFDIL

-706 DPYNHGCRV
+706 DPYNHGLRV
-715 FATGDDWMAIG
+715 FATGADWMAIG
-726 TANPFYG
+726 TANPFNG

-748 TTPTDPEKPDPSN
+748 TKPTEPEKPN
-761 PDQPSEPDKPSNPD
+761 
-775 QPSEPDKPS
+775 
-784 NPDQP
+784 
-789 SEPDKPSNP
+789 
-798 DQPSEPEKPS
+798 PSEPEKP
-808 NPDQPSEPD
+808 N
-817 KPSNPDQPTEP
+817 
-828 GKPSDSDKPAI
+828 PSDSEKPNI
-839 TVKPSNSD
+839 TVTPSDSD
-847 KKDTTTVTT
+847 KKDTTAVTT
-856 KTDSKKATAKTG
+856 KTDDKKGTAKTG
-868 DSTDIATLL
+868 DSTDVTTSLIA
-877 VTTIGSLALLIG
+877 TIGSLALLVG
-889 AAFVLRKKKT
+889 CAYVLRKKKIR
-899 NA
+899 A

>member
-1 MSKNLFKKI
+1 MNNSLFKKV
-10 GASFVAFTLAFS
+10 GASFVALTLAFS
-22 CTSAVSATGD
+22 CTSAVSATGN
-32 NSEFKPTVTY
+32 NSEFTPSVTY
-42 NKGDY
+42 SKGDY
-47 TFGKISHPDKGVST
+47 TFGKISHPDKAQAT
-61 TDGIVDYLGGGNV
+61 TDGLVDYLGGGKV

-88 AGQSYSWAATSYGD
+88 QGQSYSWAAVGYGD
-102 WMYVGTCYAASGN
+102 WMYVGTCYAASGS
-115 TLALMDSAL
+115 TIQLMGSAL
-124 GSKFD
+124 GSKLD
-129 EEVMS
+129 KEVMS

-154 TADDDSL
+154 TPDEDSK

-171 GEVKL
+171 GELKL
-176 LMSASTTGQ
+176 LMSNSTTGQ

-193 TYKDKLYFCGS
+193 EYKDKLYFCGA
-204 VTNKGLKMGLPA
+204 VAEKGSRASLPS

-223 TDDIKCVYTG
+223 TDDIKRVYTG
-233 LAPAELGAAY
+233 LTLQEYGQAY
-243 KEGICSGIRGMT
+243 KEGYNTGIRGMT
-255 EFNGKFIASCV
+255 VFDGKFIASCV

-297 YPAYHFSDSIYGGS
+297 YPAYHFTDSIYGGS

-325 LCTGTEENKPN
+325 LCTGTLENKPD

-354 TWTWTPV
+354 TWKWTPV

-401 IEIALKDLLFNTN
+401 IEIALNDLLFKTN

-426 SLYRMDKDENME
+426 SLYRMDKNENME
-438 LVVGDATQMF
+438 LIVGDATKMF

-485 SSLLQPLGQF
+485 SSLLQPIGQLS
-495 TNGDLLKMSKE
+495 NGDLLKMSKE

-523 SKYIEYPTQPATVAE
+523 SKYIEYPTQPITAAE
-538 TDSSLTA
+538 TDSDEAKVEEDTKEVDLTA

-557 KRYSGTQTASAASDN
+557 KRYSGAQTASAASND

-580 TEQINTLVKGIEDGS
+580 TEQINSLVKGLEDGS
-595 IKANSLNKKIS
+595 IKANSLNTELS
-606 AELFTII
+606 ADLFTII
-613 SGMDPMADSLNKKGT
+613 SGMDPMADSLNEKGS
-628 QEFVDQYV
+628 QDFVDQYAD
-636 EVYEYYNEISANIPD
+636 VYEYYNEFSSSLPD
-651 DLKKLFDIL
+651 DVKKLFDIL

-706 DPYNHGCRV
+706 DPYNHGLRV
-715 FATGDDWMAIG
+715 FATGADWMAIG
-726 TANPFYG
+726 TANPFNG

-748 TTPTDPEKPDPSN
+748 TKPTEPEKPN
-761 PDQPSEPDKPSNPD
+761 
-775 QPSEPDKPS
+775 
-784 NPDQP
+784 
-789 SEPDKPSNP
+789 
-798 DQPSEPEKPS
+798 PSEPEKP
-808 NPDQPSEPD
+808 N
-817 KPSNPDQPTEP
+817 
-828 GKPSDSDKPAI
+828 PSDSEKPNI
-839 TVKPSNSD
+839 TVTPSDSD
-847 KKDTTTVTT
+847 KKDTTAVTT
-856 KTDSKKATAKTG
+856 KTDDKKGTAKTG
-868 DSTDIATLL
+868 DSTDVTTSLIA
-877 VTTIGSLALLIG
+877 TIGSLALLVG
-889 AAFVLRKKKT
+889 CAYVLRKKKIG
-899 NA
+899 A

>member
-1 MSKNLFKKI
+1 MNNSLFKKV
-10 GASFVAFTLAFS
+10 GASFVALTLAFS
-22 CTSAVSATGD
+22 CTSAVSATGN
-32 NSEFKPTVTY
+32 NSEFTPSVTY
-42 NKGDY
+42 SKGDY
-47 TFGKISHPDKGVST
+47 TFGKISHPDKAQAT
-61 TDGIVDYLGGGNV
+61 TDGLVDYLGGGKV

-88 AGQSYSWAATSYGD
+88 QGQSYSWAAVGYGD
-102 WMYVGTCYAASGN
+102 WMYVGTCYAASGS
-115 TLALMDSAL
+115 TIQLMGSAL
-124 GSKFD
+124 GSKLD
-129 EEVMS
+129 KEVMS

-154 TADDDSL
+154 TPDEDSK

-171 GEVKL
+171 GELKL
-176 LMSASTTGQ
+176 LMSNSTTGQ

-193 TYKDKLYFCGS
+193 EYKDKLYFCGA
-204 VTNKGLKMGLPA
+204 VAEKGSRASLPS

-223 TDDIKCVYTG
+223 TDDIKRVYTG
-233 LAPAELGAAY
+233 MTLQEYGQAY
-243 KEGICSGIRGMT
+243 KEGYNTGIRGMT
-255 EFNGKFIASCV
+255 VFDGKFIASCV

-297 YPAYHFSDSIYGGS
+297 YPAYHFTDSIYGGS

-325 LCTGTEENKPN
+325 LCTGTLENKPD

-354 TWTWTPV
+354 TWKWTPV

-401 IEIALKDLLFNTN
+401 IEIALNDLLFKTN

-426 SLYRMDKDENME
+426 SLYRMDKNENME
-438 LVVGDATQMF
+438 LIVGDATKMF

-485 SSLLQPLGQF
+485 SSLLQPIGQLS
-495 TNGDLLKMSKE
+495 NGDLLKMSKE

-523 SKYIEYPTQPATVAE
+523 SKYIEYPTQPITAAE
-538 TDSSLTA
+538 TDSDEAKVEEDTKEVDLTA

-557 KRYSGTQTASAASDN
+557 KRYSGAQTASAASND

-580 TEQINTLVKGIEDGS
+580 TEQINSLVKGLEDGS
-595 IKANSLNKKIS
+595 IKANSLNTELS
-606 AELFTII
+606 ADLFTII
-613 SGMDPMADSLNKKGT
+613 SGMDPMADSLNEKGS
-628 QEFVDQYV
+628 QDFVDQYAD
-636 EVYEYYNEISANIPD
+636 VYEYYNEFSSSLPD
-651 DLKKLFDIL
+651 DVKKLFDIL

-706 DPYNHGCRV
+706 DPYNHGLRV
-715 FATGDDWMAIG
+715 FATGADWMAIG
-726 TANPFYG
+726 TANPFNG

-748 TTPTDPEKPDPSN
+748 TKPT
-761 PDQPSEPDKPSNPD
+761 
-775 QPSEPDKPS
+775 
-784 NPDQP
+784 
-789 SEPDKPSNP
+789 
-798 DQPSEPEKPS
+798 EPEKP
-808 NPDQPSEPD
+808 NPSEP
-817 KPSNPDQPTEP
+817 KNQIHLTQKNQILQLPHLIQ
-828 GKPSDSDKPAI
+828 I
-839 TVKPSNSD
+839 
-847 KKDTTTVTT
+847 KKDTTAVTT
-856 KTDSKKATAKTG
+856 KTDDKKGTAKTG
-868 DSTDIATLL
+868 DSTDVTTSLIA
-877 VTTIGSLALLIG
+877 TIGSLALLVG
-889 AAFVLRKKKT
+889 CAYVLRKKKIG
-899 NA
+899 A

>member
-1 MSKNLFKKI
+1 MNNSLFKKV
-10 GASFVAFTLAFS
+10 GASFVALTLAFS
-22 CTSAVSATGD
+22 CTSAVSATGN
-32 NSEFKPTVTY
+32 NSEFTPSVTY
-42 NKGDY
+42 SKGDY
-47 TFGKISHPDKGVST
+47 TFGKISHPDKAQAT
-61 TDGIVDYLGGGNV
+61 TDGLVDYLGGGKV

-88 AGQSYSWAATSYGD
+88 QGQSYSWAAVGYGD
-102 WMYVGTCYAASGN
+102 WMYVGTCYAASGS
-115 TLALMDSAL
+115 TIQLMGSAL
-124 GSKFD
+124 GSKLD
-129 EEVMS
+129 KEVMS

-154 TADDDSL
+154 TPDEDSK

-171 GEVKL
+171 GELKL
-176 LMSASTTGQ
+176 LMSNSTTGQ

-193 TYKDKLYFCGS
+193 EYKDKLYFCGA
-204 VTNKGLKMGLPA
+204 VAEKGSRASLPS

-223 TDDIKCVYTG
+223 TDDIKRVYTG
-233 LAPAELGAAY
+233 MTLQEYGQAY
-243 KEGICSGIRGMT
+243 KEGYNTGIRGMT
-255 EFNGKFIASCV
+255 VFDGKFIASCV

-297 YPAYHFSDSIYGGS
+297 YPAYHFTDSIYGGS

-325 LCTGTEENKPN
+325 LCTGTLENKPD

-354 TWTWTPV
+354 TWKWTPV

-401 IEIALKDLLFNTN
+401 IEIALNDLLFKTN

-426 SLYRMDKDENME
+426 SLYRMDKNENME
-438 LVVGDATQMF
+438 LIVGDATKMF

-485 SSLLQPLGQF
+485 SSLLQPIGQLS
-495 TNGDLLKMSKE
+495 NGDLLKMSKE

-523 SKYIEYPTQPATVAE
+523 SKYIEYPTQPITAAE
-538 TDSSLTA
+538 TDSDEAKVEEDTKEVNLTA

-557 KRYSGTQTASAASDN
+557 KRYSGAQTASAASND

-580 TEQINTLVKGIEDGS
+580 TEQINSLVKGLEDGS
-595 IKANSLNKKIS
+595 IKANSLNTELS
-606 AELFTII
+606 ADLFTII
-613 SGMDPMADSLNKKGT
+613 SGMDPMADSLNEKGS
-628 QEFVDQYV
+628 QDFVDQYAD
-636 EVYEYYNEISANIPD
+636 VYEYYNEFSSSLPD
-651 DLKKLFDIL
+651 DVKKLFDIL

-706 DPYNHGCRV
+706 DPYNHGLRV
-715 FATGDDWMAIG
+715 FATGADWMAIG
-726 TANPFYG
+726 TANPFNG

-748 TTPTDPEKPDPSN
+748 TKPTEPEKPN
-761 PDQPSEPDKPSNPD
+761 
-775 QPSEPDKPS
+775 
-784 NPDQP
+784 
-789 SEPDKPSNP
+789 
-798 DQPSEPEKPS
+798 PSEPEKP
-808 NPDQPSEPD
+808 N
-817 KPSNPDQPTEP
+817 
-828 GKPSDSDKPAI
+828 PSDSEKPNI
-839 TVKPSNSD
+839 TVTPSDSD
-847 KKDTTTVTT
+847 KKDTTAVTT
-856 KTDSKKATAKTG
+856 KTDDKKRTAKTG
-868 DSTDIATLL
+868 DSTDVTTSLIA
-877 VTTIGSLALLIG
+877 TIGSLALLVG
-889 AAFVLRKKKT
+889 CAYVLRKKKIR
-899 NA
+899 A

>member
-1 MSKNLFKKI
+1 MNNSLFKKV
-10 GASFVAFTLAFS
+10 GASFVALTLAFS
-22 CTSAVSATGD
+22 CTSAVSATGN
-32 NSEFKPTVTY
+32 NSEFTPSVTY
-42 NKGDY
+42 SKGDY
-47 TFGKISHPDKGVST
+47 TFGKISHPDKAQAT
-61 TDGIVDYLGGGNV
+61 TDGLVDYLGGGKV
-74 GVTGQDQGATGQGD
+74 GVTGQDQGATGQGNQ
-88 AGQSYSWAATSYGD
+88 GQSYSWAAVGYGD
-102 WMYVGTCYAASGN
+102 WMYVGTCYAASGS
-115 TLALMDSAL
+115 TIQLMGSAL
-124 GSKFD
+124 GSKLD
-129 EEVMS
+129 KEVMS

-154 TADDDSL
+154 TPDEDSK

-171 GEVKL
+171 GELKL
-176 LMSASTTGQ
+176 LMSNSTTGQ

-193 TYKDKLYFCGS
+193 EYKDKLYFCGA
-204 VTNKGLKMGLPA
+204 VAEKGSRASLPS

-223 TDDIKCVYTG
+223 TDDIKRVYTG
-233 LAPAELGAAY
+233 MTLQEYGQAY
-243 KEGICSGIRGMT
+243 KEGYNTGIRGMT
-255 EFNGKFIASCV
+255 VFDGKFIASCV

-297 YPAYHFSDSIYGGS
+297 YPAYHFTDSIYGGS

-325 LCTGTEENKPN
+325 LCTGTLENKPD

-354 TWTWTPV
+354 TWKWTPV

-401 IEIALKDLLFNTN
+401 IEIALNDLLFKTN

-426 SLYRMDKDENME
+426 SLYRMDKNENME
-438 LVVGDATQMF
+438 LIVGDATKMF

-485 SSLLQPLGQF
+485 SSLLQPIGQLS
-495 TNGDLLKMSKE
+495 NGDLLKMSKE

-523 SKYIEYPTQPATVAE
+523 SKYIEYPTQPITAAE
-538 TDSSLTA
+538 TDSDEAKVEEDTKEVDLTA

-557 KRYSGTQTASAASDN
+557 KRYSGAQTASAASND

-580 TEQINTLVKGIEDGS
+580 TEQINSLVKGLEDGS
-595 IKANSLNKKIS
+595 IKANSLNTELS
-606 AELFTII
+606 ADLFTII
-613 SGMDPMADSLNKKGT
+613 SGMDPMADSLNEKGS
-628 QEFVDQYV
+628 QDFVDQYAD
-636 EVYEYYNEISANIPD
+636 VYEYYNEFSSSLPD
-651 DLKKLFDIL
+651 DVKKLFDIL

-706 DPYNHGCRV
+706 DPYNHGLRV
-715 FATGDDWMAIG
+715 FATGADWMAIG
-726 TANPFYG
+726 TANPFNG

-748 TTPTDPEKPDPSN
+748 TKPTEPEKPN
-761 PDQPSEPDKPSNPD
+761 
-775 QPSEPDKPS
+775 
-784 NPDQP
+784 
-789 SEPDKPSNP
+789 
-798 DQPSEPEKPS
+798 PSEPEKP
-808 NPDQPSEPD
+808 N
-817 KPSNPDQPTEP
+817 
-828 GKPSDSDKPAI
+828 PSDSEKPNI
-839 TVKPSNSD
+839 TVTPSDSD
-847 KKDTTTVTT
+847 KKDTTAVTT
-856 KTDSKKATAKTG
+856 KTDDKKGTAKTG
-868 DSTDIATLL
+868 DSTDVTTSLIA
-877 VTTIGSLALLIG
+877 TIGSLALLVG
-889 AAFVLRKKKT
+889 CAYVLRKKKIG
-899 NA
+899 A

>member
-1 MSKNLFKKI
+1 MNNSLFKKV
-10 GASFVAFTLAFS
+10 GASFVALTLAFS
-22 CTSAVSATGD
+22 CTSAVSATGN
-32 NSEFKPTVTY
+32 NSEFTPSVTY
-42 NKGDY
+42 SKGDY
-47 TFGKISHPDKGVST
+47 TFGKISHPDKAQAT
-61 TDGIVDYLGGGNV
+61 TDGLVDYLGGGKV

-88 AGQSYSWAATSYGD
+88 QGQSYSWAAVGYGD
-102 WMYVGTCYAASGN
+102 WMYVGTCYAASGS
-115 TLALMDSAL
+115 TIQLMGSAL
-124 GSKFD
+124 GSKLD
-129 EEVMS
+129 KEVMS

-154 TADDDSL
+154 TPDEDSK

-171 GEVKL
+171 GELKL
-176 LMSASTTGQ
+176 LMSNSTTGQ

-193 TYKDKLYFCGS
+193 EYKDKLYFCGA
-204 VTNKGLKMGLPA
+204 VAEKGSRASLPS

-223 TDDIKCVYTG
+223 TDDIKRVYTG
-233 LAPAELGAAY
+233 MTLQEYGQAY
-243 KEGICSGIRGMT
+243 KEGYNTGIRGMT
-255 EFNGKFIASCV
+255 VFDGKFIASCV

-297 YPAYHFSDSIYGGS
+297 YPAYHFTDSIYGGS

-325 LCTGTEENKPN
+325 LCTGTLENKPD

-354 TWTWTPV
+354 TWKWTPV

-401 IEIALKDLLFNTN
+401 IEIALNDLLFKTN

-426 SLYRMDKDENME
+426 SLYRMDKNENME
-438 LVVGDATQMF
+438 LIVGDATKMF

-485 SSLLQPLGQF
+485 SSLLQPIGQLS
-495 TNGDLLKMSKE
+495 NGDLLKMSKE

-523 SKYIEYPTQPATVAE
+523 SKYIEYPTQPITAAE
-538 TDSSLTA
+538 TDSDEAKVEEDTKEVDLTA

-557 KRYSGTQTASAASDN
+557 KRYSGAQTASAASND

-580 TEQINTLVKGIEDGS
+580 TEQINSLVKGLEDGS
-595 IKANSLNKKIS
+595 IKANSLNTELS
-606 AELFTII
+606 ADLFTII
-613 SGMDPMADSLNKKGT
+613 SGMDPMADSLNEKGS
-628 QEFVDQYV
+628 QDFVDQYAD
-636 EVYEYYNEISANIPD
+636 VYEYYNEFSSSLPD
-651 DLKKLFDIL
+651 DVKKLFDIL

-668 LIAFGKLLKYLSTAQ
+668 LIAFGKLLNYLSTAQ

-706 DPYNHGCRV
+706 DPYNHGLRV
-715 FATGDDWMAIG
+715 FATGADWMAIG
-726 TANPFYG
+726 TANPFNG

-748 TTPTDPEKPDPSN
+748 TKPT
-761 PDQPSEPDKPSNPD
+761 
-775 QPSEPDKPS
+775 
-784 NPDQP
+784 
-789 SEPDKPSNP
+789 
-798 DQPSEPEKPS
+798 EPEKP
-808 NPDQPSEPD
+808 N
-817 KPSNPDQPTEP
+817 
-828 GKPSDSDKPAI
+828 PSDSEKPNI
-839 TVKPSNSD
+839 TVTPSDSD
-847 KKDTTTVTT
+847 KKDTTAVTT
-856 KTDSKKATAKTG
+856 KTDDKKGTAKTG
-868 DSTDIATLL
+868 DSTDVTTSLIA
-877 VTTIGSLALLIG
+877 TIGSLALLVG
-889 AAFVLRKKKT
+889 CAYVLRKKKIG
-899 NA
+899 A

>member
-1 MSKNLFKKI
+1 MNNSLFKKV
-10 GASFVAFTLAFS
+10 GASFVALTLAFS
-22 CTSAVSATGD
+22 CTSAVSATGN
-32 NSEFKPTVTY
+32 NSEFTPSVTY
-42 NKGDY
+42 SKGDY
-47 TFGKISHPDKGVST
+47 TFGKISHPDKAQAT
-61 TDGIVDYLGGGNV
+61 TDGLVDYLGGGKV

-88 AGQSYSWAATSYGD
+88 QGQSYSWAAVGYGD
-102 WMYVGTCYAASGN
+102 WMYVGTCYAASGS
-115 TLALMDSAL
+115 TIQLMGSAL
-124 GSKFD
+124 GSKLD
-129 EEVMS
+129 KEVMS

-154 TADDDSL
+154 TPDEDSK

-171 GEVKL
+171 GELKL
-176 LMSASTTGQ
+176 LMSNSTTGQ

-193 TYKDKLYFCGS
+193 EYKDKLYFCGA
-204 VTNKGLKMGLPA
+204 VAEKGSRASLPS

-223 TDDIKCVYTG
+223 TDDIKRVYTG
-233 LAPAELGAAY
+233 MTLQEYGQAY
-243 KEGICSGIRGMT
+243 KEGYNTGIRGMT
-255 EFNGKFIASCV
+255 VFDGKFIASCV

-297 YPAYHFSDSIYGGS
+297 YPAYHFTDSIYGGS

-325 LCTGTEENKPN
+325 LCTGTLENKPD

-354 TWTWTPV
+354 TWKWTPV

-401 IEIALKDLLFNTN
+401 IEIALNDLLFKTN

-426 SLYRMDKDENME
+426 SLYRMDKNENME
-438 LVVGDATQMF
+438 LIVGDATKMF

-485 SSLLQPLGQF
+485 SSLLQPIGQLS
-495 TNGDLLKMSKE
+495 NGDLLKMSKE

-523 SKYIEYPTQPATVAE
+523 SKYIEYPTQPITAAE
-538 TDSSLTA
+538 TDSDEAKVEEDTKEVDLTA

-557 KRYSGTQTASAASDN
+557 KRYSGAQTASAASND

-580 TEQINTLVKGIEDGS
+580 TEQINSLVKGLEDGS
-595 IKANSLNKKIS
+595 IKANSLNTELS
-606 AELFTII
+606 ADLFTII
-613 SGMDPMADSLNKKGT
+613 SGMDPMADSLNEKGS
-628 QEFVDQYV
+628 QDFVDQYAD
-636 EVYEYYNEISANIPD
+636 VYEYYNEFSSSLPD
-651 DLKKLFDIL
+651 DVKKLFDIL

-706 DPYNHGCRV
+706 DPYNHGLRV
-715 FATGDDWMAIG
+715 FATGADWMAIG
-726 TANPFYG
+726 TANPFNG
-733 TQLWKMTSPVKTVEP
+733 TQLWKMTSPVKIVEP
-748 TTPTDPEKPDPSN
+748 TKPTEPEKPN
-761 PDQPSEPDKPSNPD
+761 
-775 QPSEPDKPS
+775 
-784 NPDQP
+784 
-789 SEPDKPSNP
+789 
-798 DQPSEPEKPS
+798 PSEPEKP
-808 NPDQPSEPD
+808 N
-817 KPSNPDQPTEP
+817 
-828 GKPSDSDKPAI
+828 PSDSEKPNI
-839 TVKPSNSD
+839 TVTPSDSD
-847 KKDTTTVTT
+847 KKDTTAVTT
-856 KTDSKKATAKTG
+856 KTDDKKRTAKTG
-868 DSTDIATLL
+868 DSTDVTTSLIA
-877 VTTIGSLALLIG
+877 TIGSLALLVG
-889 AAFVLRKKKT
+889 CAYVLRKKKIR
-899 NA
+899 A

>member
-1 MSKNLFKKI
+1 MNNSLFIKV
-10 GASFVAFTLAFS
+10 GASFVALTLAFS
-22 CTSAVSATGD
+22 CTSAVSATGN
-32 NSEFKPTVTY
+32 NSEFTPSVTY
-42 NKGDY
+42 SKGDY
-47 TFGKISHPDKGVST
+47 TFGKISHPDKAQAT
-61 TDGIVDYLGGGNV
+61 TDGLVDYLGGGKV

-88 AGQSYSWAATSYGD
+88 QGQSYSWAAVGYGD
-102 WMYVGTCYAASGN
+102 WMYVGTCYAASGS
-115 TLALMDSAL
+115 TIQLMGSAL
-124 GSKFD
+124 GSKLD
-129 EEVMS
+129 KEVMS

-154 TADDDSL
+154 TPDEDSK

-171 GEVKL
+171 GELKL
-176 LMSASTTGQ
+176 LMSNSTTGQ

-193 TYKDKLYFCGS
+193 EYKDKLYFCGA
-204 VTNKGLKMGLPA
+204 VAEKGSRASLPS

-223 TDDIKCVYTG
+223 TDDIKRVYTG
-233 LAPAELGAAY
+233 MTLQEYGQAY
-243 KEGICSGIRGMT
+243 KEGYNTGIRGMT
-255 EFNGKFIASCV
+255 VFDGKFIASCV

-297 YPAYHFSDSIYGGS
+297 YPAYHFTDSIYGGS

-325 LCTGTEENKPN
+325 LCTGTLENKPD

-354 TWTWTPV
+354 TWKWTPV

-401 IEIALKDLLFNTN
+401 IEIALNDLLFKTN

-426 SLYRMDKDENME
+426 SLYRMDKNENME
-438 LVVGDATQMF
+438 LIVGDATKMF

-485 SSLLQPLGQF
+485 SSLLQPIGQLS
-495 TNGDLLKMSKE
+495 NGDLLKMSKE

-523 SKYIEYPTQPATVAE
+523 SKYIEYPTQPITAAE
-538 TDSSLTA
+538 TDSDEAKVEEDTKEVDLTA

-557 KRYSGTQTASAASDN
+557 KRYSGAQTASAASND

-580 TEQINTLVKGIEDGS
+580 TEQINSLVKGLEDGS
-595 IKANSLNKKIS
+595 IKANSLNTELS
-606 AELFTII
+606 ADLFTII
-613 SGMDPMADSLNKKGT
+613 SGMDPMADSLNEKGS
-628 QEFVDQYV
+628 QDFVDQYAD
-636 EVYEYYNEISANIPD
+636 VYEYYNEFSSSLPD
-651 DLKKLFDIL
+651 DVKKLFDIL

-706 DPYNHGCRV
+706 DPYNHGLRV
-715 FATGDDWMAIG
+715 FATGADWMAIG
-726 TANPFYG
+726 TANPFNG

-748 TTPTDPEKPDPSN
+748 TKPTEPEKPN
-761 PDQPSEPDKPSNPD
+761 
-775 QPSEPDKPS
+775 
-784 NPDQP
+784 
-789 SEPDKPSNP
+789 
-798 DQPSEPEKPS
+798 PSEPEKP
-808 NPDQPSEPD
+808 N
-817 KPSNPDQPTEP
+817 
-828 GKPSDSDKPAI
+828 PSDSEKPNI
-839 TVKPSNSD
+839 TVTPSDSD
-847 KKDTTTVTT
+847 KKDTTAVTT
-856 KTDSKKATAKTG
+856 KTDDKKGTAKTG
-868 DSTDIATLL
+868 DSTDVTTSLIA
-877 VTTIGSLALLIG
+877 TIGSLALLVG
-889 AAFVLRKKKT
+889 CAYVLRKKKIR
-899 NA
+899 A

>member
-1 MSKNLFKKI
+1 MNKSLFKRI
-10 GASFVAFTLAFS
+10 GASFVAVTLAFS

-32 NSEFKPTVTY
+32 TSEFKPSVTY
-42 NKGDY
+42 SRGDY
-47 TFGKISHPDKGVST
+47 TFGKISHPDKAQAT
-61 TDGIVDYLGGGNV
+61 TDGLVDYLGGGKV

-88 AGQSYSWAATSYGD
+88 QGQSYSWAAVGYGD
-102 WMYVGTCYAASGN
+102 WMYVGTCYAASGS
-115 TLALMDSAL
+115 TIQLMGSAL
-124 GSKFD
+124 GSKLD
-129 EEVMS
+129 KEVMS

-154 TADDDSL
+154 TPDEDSK

-171 GEVKL
+171 GELKL
-176 LMSASTTGQ
+176 LMSNSTTGQ

-193 TYKDKLYFCGS
+193 EYKDKLYFCGA
-204 VTNKGLKMGLPA
+204 VAEKGSRAALPS
-216 IYCIDPK
+216 IYCVDPK
-223 TDDIKCVYTG
+223 TDDIKRVYTG
-233 LAPAELGAAY
+233 MTLQEYGQAY
-243 KEGICSGIRGMT
+243 KEGYNTGVRGMT
-255 EFNGKFIASCV
+255 VFDGKFIASCV

-297 YPAYHFSDSIYGGS
+297 YPAYHFTDSIYGGS

-325 LCTGTEENKPN
+325 LCTGTLENKPD

-354 TWTWTPV
+354 TWKWTPV

-401 IEIALKDLLFNTN
+401 IEIALNDLLFKTN

-426 SLYRMDKDENME
+426 SLYRMDKNENME
-438 LVVGDATQMF
+438 LIVGDATKMF

-485 SSLLQPLGQF
+485 SSLLQPIGQLS
-495 TNGDLLKMSKE
+495 NGDLLKMSKE

-523 SKYIEYPTQPATVAE
+523 SKYIEYPTQPITAAE
-538 TDSSLTA
+538 TDSDEAKVEEDTKEVDLTA

-557 KRYSGTQTASAASDN
+557 KRYSGAQTASAASNDD
-572 NVETIKLT
+572 VETIKLT
-580 TEQINTLVKGIEDGS
+580 TEQINTLVKGLEDGS
-595 IKANSLNKKIS
+595 IKANSLNNELS
-606 AELFTII
+606 SELFTII
-613 SGMDPMADSLNKKGT
+613 SGMDPMADSLNKKGS
-628 QEFVDQYV
+628 QDFVDQYAD
-636 EVYEYYNEISANIPD
+636 VYEYYNEFSSSLPD
-651 DLKKLFDIL
+651 DVKKLFDIL

-706 DPYNHGCRV
+706 DPYNHGLRV
-715 FATGDDWMAIG
+715 FATGADWMAIG
-726 TANPFYG
+726 TANPFNG

-748 TTPTDPEKPDPSN
+748 TKPTEPEKPNPSDPEKPA
-761 PDQPSEPDKPSNPD
+761 
-775 QPSEPDKPS
+775 
-784 NPDQP
+784 
-789 SEPDKPSNP
+789 
-798 DQPSEPEKPS
+798 EPEKPS
-808 NPDQPSEPD
+808 I
-817 KPSNPDQPTEP
+817 TVT
-828 GKPSDSDKPAI
+828 PSDSDK
-839 TVKPSNSD
+839 KE
-847 KKDTTTVTT
+847 TTTVTT
-856 KTDSKKATAKTG
+856 KTDDKKGTAKTG
-868 DSTDIATLL
+868 DSTDVTTSL
-877 VTTIGSLALLIG
+877 VATIGSLALLVG
-889 AAFVLRKKKT
+889 CAYVLRKKKVR
-899 NA
+899 AW

>member
-1 MSKNLFKKI
+1 
-10 GASFVAFTLAFS
+10 
-22 CTSAVSATGD
+22 
-32 NSEFKPTVTY
+32 
-42 NKGDY
+42 
-47 TFGKISHPDKGVST
+47 
-61 TDGIVDYLGGGNV
+61 
-74 GVTGQDQGATGQGD
+74 
-88 AGQSYSWAATSYGD
+88 
-102 WMYVGTCYAASGN
+102 MYVGTCYAASGS
-115 TLALMDSAL
+115 TIQLMGSAL
-124 GSKFD
+124 GSKLD
-129 EEVMS
+129 KEVMS

-154 TADDDSL
+154 TPDEDSK

-171 GEVKL
+171 GELKL
-176 LMSASTTGQ
+176 LMSNSTTGQ

-193 TYKDKLYFCGS
+193 EYKDKLYFCGA
-204 VTNKGLKMGLPA
+204 VAEKGSRASLPS

-223 TDDIKCVYTG
+223 TDDIKRVYTG
-233 LAPAELGAAY
+233 MTLQEYGQAY
-243 KEGICSGIRGMT
+243 KEGYNTGIRGMT
-255 EFNGKFIASCV
+255 VFDGKFIASCV

-297 YPAYHFSDSIYGGS
+297 YPAYHFTDSIYGGS

-325 LCTGTEENKPN
+325 LCTGTLENKPD

-354 TWTWTPV
+354 TWKWTPV

-401 IEIALKDLLFNTN
+401 IEIALNDLLFKTN

-426 SLYRMDKDENME
+426 SLYRMDKNENME
-438 LVVGDATQMF
+438 LIVGDATKMF

-485 SSLLQPLGQF
+485 SSLLQPIGQLS
-495 TNGDLLKMSKE
+495 NGDLLKMSKE

-523 SKYIEYPTQPATVAE
+523 SKYIEYPTQPITAAE
-538 TDSSLTA
+538 TDSDEAKVEEDTKEVDLTA

-557 KRYSGTQTASAASDN
+557 KRYSGAQTASAASND

-580 TEQINTLVKGIEDGS
+580 TEQINSLVKGLEDGS
-595 IKANSLNKKIS
+595 IKANSLNTELS
-606 AELFTII
+606 ADLFTII
-613 SGMDPMADSLNKKGT
+613 SGMDPMADSLNEKGS
-628 QEFVDQYV
+628 QDFVDQYAD
-636 EVYEYYNEISANIPD
+636 VYEYYNEFSSSLPD
-651 DLKKLFDIL
+651 DVKKLFDIL

-706 DPYNHGCRV
+706 DPYNHGLRV
-715 FATGDDWMAIG
+715 FATGADWMAIG
-726 TANPFYG
+726 TANPFNG

-748 TTPTDPEKPDPSN
+748 TKPTEPEKPN
-761 PDQPSEPDKPSNPD
+761 
-775 QPSEPDKPS
+775 
-784 NPDQP
+784 
-789 SEPDKPSNP
+789 
-798 DQPSEPEKPS
+798 PSEPEKP
-808 NPDQPSEPD
+808 N
-817 KPSNPDQPTEP
+817 
-828 GKPSDSDKPAI
+828 PSDSEKPNI
-839 TVKPSNSD
+839 TVTPSDSD
-847 KKDTTTVTT
+847 KKDTTAVTT
-856 KTDSKKATAKTG
+856 KTDDKKGTAKTG
-868 DSTDIATLL
+868 DSTDVTTSLIA
-877 VTTIGSLALLIG
+877 TIGSLALLVG
-889 AAFVLRKKKT
+889 CAYVLRKKKIR
-899 NA
+899 A

>member
-1 MSKNLFKKI
+1 MNKSLFKRI
-10 GASFVAFTLAFS
+10 GASFVAVTLAFS

-32 NSEFKPTVTY
+32 TSEFKPSITY
-42 NKGDY
+42 SKGDY
-47 TFGKISHPDKGVST
+47 TFGKISHPDKAQAT
-61 TDGIVDYLGGGNV
+61 TDGLVDYLGGGKV

-88 AGQSYSWAATSYGD
+88 QGQSYSWAAVGYGD
-102 WMYVGTCYAASGN
+102 WMYVGTCYAASGS
-115 TLALMDSAL
+115 TIQLMGSAL
-124 GSKFD
+124 GSKLD
-129 EEVMS
+129 KEVMS

-154 TADDDSL
+154 TPDEDSK

-171 GEVKL
+171 GELKL
-176 LMSASTTGQ
+176 LMSNSTTGQ

-193 TYKDKLYFCGS
+193 EYKDKLYFCGA
-204 VTNKGLKMGLPA
+204 VAEKGSRAALPS
-216 IYCIDPK
+216 IYCVDPK
-223 TDDIKCVYTG
+223 TDDIKRVYTG
-233 LAPAELGAAY
+233 MTLQEYGQAY
-243 KEGICSGIRGMT
+243 KEGYNTGVRGMT
-255 EFNGKFIASCV
+255 VFDGKFIASCV

-297 YPAYHFSDSIYGGS
+297 YPAYHFTDSIYGGS

-325 LCTGTEENKPN
+325 LCTGTLENKPD

-354 TWTWTPV
+354 TWKWTPV

-401 IEIALKDLLFNTN
+401 IEIALNDLLFKTN

-426 SLYRMDKDENME
+426 SLYRMDKNENME
-438 LVVGDATQMF
+438 LIVGDATKMF

-485 SSLLQPLGQF
+485 SSLLQPIGQLS
-495 TNGDLLKMSKE
+495 NGDLLKMSKE

-523 SKYIEYPTQPATVAE
+523 SKYIEYPTQPITAAE
-538 TDSSLTA
+538 TDSDEAKVEEDTKEVDLTA

-557 KRYSGTQTASAASDN
+557 KRYSGAQTASAASNDD
-572 NVETIKLT
+572 VETIKLT
-580 TEQINTLVKGIEDGS
+580 TEQINTLVKGLEDGS
-595 IKANSLNKKIS
+595 IKANSLNNELS
-606 AELFTII
+606 SELFTII
-613 SGMDPMADSLNKKGT
+613 SGMDPMADSLNKKGS
-628 QEFVDQYV
+628 QDFVDQYAD
-636 EVYEYYNEISANIPD
+636 VYEYYNEFSSSLPD
-651 DLKKLFDIL
+651 DVKKLFDIL

-706 DPYNHGCRV
+706 DPYNHGLRV
-715 FATGDDWMAIG
+715 FATGADWMAIG
-726 TANPFYG
+726 TANPFNG

-748 TTPTDPEKPDPSN
+748 TKPTEPEKPN
-761 PDQPSEPDKPSNPD
+761 
-775 QPSEPDKPS
+775 
-784 NPDQP
+784 
-789 SEPDKPSNP
+789 
-798 DQPSEPEKPS
+798 PSEPEKP
-808 NPDQPSEPD
+808 N
-817 KPSNPDQPTEP
+817 
-828 GKPSDSDKPAI
+828 PSDSEKPNI
-839 TVKPSNSD
+839 TVTPSDSD
-847 KKDTTTVTT
+847 KKDTTAVTT
-856 KTDSKKATAKTG
+856 KTDDKKGTAKTG
-868 DSTDIATLL
+868 DSTDVTTSL
-877 VTTIGSLALLIG
+877 VATIGSLALLVG
-889 AAFVLRKKKT
+889 CAYVLRKKKVR
-899 NA
+899 A

>member
-1 MSKNLFKKI
+1 MNNSLFKKV
-10 GASFVAFTLAFS
+10 GASFVALTLAFS
-22 CTSAVSATGD
+22 CTSAVSATGN
-32 NSEFKPTVTY
+32 NSEFTPSVTY
-42 NKGDY
+42 SKGDY
-47 TFGKISHPDKGVST
+47 TFGKISHPDKAQAT
-61 TDGIVDYLGGGNV
+61 TDGLVDYLGGGKV

-88 AGQSYSWAATSYGD
+88 QGQSYSWAAVGYGD
-102 WMYVGTCYAASGN
+102 WMYVGTCYAASGS
-115 TLALMDSAL
+115 TIQLMGSAL
-124 GSKFD
+124 GSKLD
-129 EEVMS
+129 KEVMS

-154 TADDDSL
+154 TPDEDSK

-171 GEVKL
+171 GELKL
-176 LMSASTTGQ
+176 LMSNSTTGQ

-193 TYKDKLYFCGS
+193 EYKDKLYFCGA
-204 VTNKGLKMGLPA
+204 VAEKGSRASLPS

-223 TDDIKCVYTG
+223 TDDIKRVYTG
-233 LAPAELGAAY
+233 MTLQEYGQAY
-243 KEGICSGIRGMT
+243 KEGYNTGIRGMT
-255 EFNGKFIASCV
+255 VFDGKFIASCV

-297 YPAYHFSDSIYGGS
+297 YPAYHFTDSIYGGS

-325 LCTGTEENKPN
+325 LCTGTLENKPD

-354 TWTWTPV
+354 TWKWTPV

-401 IEIALKDLLFNTN
+401 IEIALNDLLFKTN

-426 SLYRMDKDENME
+426 SLYRMDKNENME
-438 LVVGDATQMF
+438 LIVGDATKMF

-485 SSLLQPLGQF
+485 SSLLQPIGQLS
-495 TNGDLLKMSKE
+495 NGDLLKMSKE

-523 SKYIEYPTQPATVAE
+523 SKYIEYPTQPITAAE
-538 TDSSLTA
+538 TDSDEAKVEEDTKEVDLTA

-557 KRYSGTQTASAASDN
+557 KRYSGAQTASAASNDD
-572 NVETIKLT
+572 VETIKLT
-580 TEQINTLVKGIEDGS
+580 TEQINTLVKGLEDGS
-595 IKANSLNKKIS
+595 IKANSLNNELS
-606 AELFTII
+606 SELFTII
-613 SGMDPMADSLNKKGT
+613 SGMDPMADSLNKKGS
-628 QEFVDQYV
+628 QDFVDQYAD
-636 EVYEYYNEISANIPD
+636 VYEYYNEFSSSLPD
-651 DLKKLFDIL
+651 DVKKLFDIL

-706 DPYNHGCRV
+706 DPYNHGLRV
-715 FATGDDWMAIG
+715 FATGADWMAIG
-726 TANPFYG
+726 TANPFNG

-748 TTPTDPEKPDPSN
+748 TKPTEPEKPN
-761 PDQPSEPDKPSNPD
+761 
-775 QPSEPDKPS
+775 
-784 NPDQP
+784 
-789 SEPDKPSNP
+789 
-798 DQPSEPEKPS
+798 PSEPEKP
-808 NPDQPSEPD
+808 N
-817 KPSNPDQPTEP
+817 
-828 GKPSDSDKPAI
+828 PSDSEKPNI
-839 TVKPSNSD
+839 TVTPSDSD
-847 KKDTTTVTT
+847 KKDTTAVTT
-856 KTDSKKATAKTG
+856 KTDDKKGTAKTG
-868 DSTDIATLL
+868 DSTDVTTSLIA
-877 VTTIGSLALLIG
+877 TIGSLALLVG
-889 AAFVLRKKKT
+889 CAYVLRKKKIR
-899 NA
+899 A

>member
-1 MSKNLFKKI
+1 MNNSLFKKV
-10 GASFVAFTLAFS
+10 GASFVALTLAFS
-22 CTSAVSATGD
+22 CTSAVSATGN
-32 NSEFKPTVTY
+32 NSEFTPSVTY
-42 NKGDY
+42 SKGDY
-47 TFGKISHPDKGVST
+47 TFGKISHPDKAQAT
-61 TDGIVDYLGGGNV
+61 TDGLVDYLGGGKV

-88 AGQSYSWAATSYGD
+88 QGQSYSWAAVGYGD
-102 WMYVGTCYAASGN
+102 WMYVGTCYAASGS
-115 TLALMDSAL
+115 TIQLMGSAL
-124 GSKFD
+124 GSKLD
-129 EEVMS
+129 KEVMS

-154 TADDDSL
+154 TPDEDSK

-171 GEVKL
+171 GELKL
-176 LMSASTTGQ
+176 LMSNSTTGQ

-193 TYKDKLYFCGS
+193 EYKDKLYFCGA
-204 VTNKGLKMGLPA
+204 VAEKGSRASLPS

-223 TDDIKCVYTG
+223 TDDIKRVYTG
-233 LAPAELGAAY
+233 MTLQEYGQAY
-243 KEGICSGIRGMT
+243 KEGYNTGIRGMT
-255 EFNGKFIASCV
+255 VFDGKFIASCV

-297 YPAYHFSDSIYGGS
+297 YPAYHFTDSIYGGS

-325 LCTGTEENKPN
+325 LCTGTLENKPD

-354 TWTWTPV
+354 TWKWTPV

-401 IEIALKDLLFNTN
+401 IEIALNDLLFKTN

-426 SLYRMDKDENME
+426 SLYRMDKNENME
-438 LVVGDATQMF
+438 LIVGDATKMF

-485 SSLLQPLGQF
+485 SSLLQPIGQLS
-495 TNGDLLKMSKE
+495 NGDLLKMSKE

-523 SKYIEYPTQPATVAE
+523 SKYIEYPTQPITAAE
-538 TDSSLTA
+538 TDSDEAKVEEDTKEVNLTA

-557 KRYSGTQTASAASDN
+557 KRYSGAQTASAASND

-580 TEQINTLVKGIEDGS
+580 TEQINSLVKGLEDGS
-595 IKANSLNKKIS
+595 IKANSLNTELS
-606 AELFTII
+606 ADLFTII
-613 SGMDPMADSLNKKGT
+613 SGMDPMADSLNEKGS
-628 QEFVDQYV
+628 QDFVDQYAD
-636 EVYEYYNEISANIPD
+636 VYEYYNEFSSSLPD
-651 DLKKLFDIL
+651 DVKKLFDIL

-706 DPYNHGCRV
+706 DPYNHGLRV
-715 FATGDDWMAIG
+715 FATGADWMAIG
-726 TANPFYG
+726 TANPFNG

-748 TTPTDPEKPDPSN
+748 TKPTEPEKPN
-761 PDQPSEPDKPSNPD
+761 
-775 QPSEPDKPS
+775 
-784 NPDQP
+784 
-789 SEPDKPSNP
+789 
-798 DQPSEPEKPS
+798 PSEPEKP
-808 NPDQPSEPD
+808 N
-817 KPSNPDQPTEP
+817 
-828 GKPSDSDKPAI
+828 PSDSEKPNI
-839 TVKPSNSD
+839 TVTPSDSD
-847 KKDTTTVTT
+847 KKDTTAVTT
-856 KTDSKKATAKTG
+856 KTDDKKGTAKTG
-868 DSTDIATLL
+868 DSTDVTTSLIA
-877 VTTIGSLALLIG
+877 TIGSLALLVG
-889 AAFVLRKKKT
+889 CAYVLRKKKIG
-899 NA
+899 A

>member
-1 MSKNLFKKI
+1 M
-10 GASFVAFTLAFS
+10 TLAFS
-22 CTSAVSATGD
+22 CTSAVSATGN
-32 NSEFKPTVTY
+32 NSEFTPSVTY
-42 NKGDY
+42 SKGDY
-47 TFGKISHPDKGVST
+47 TFGKISHPDKAQAT
-61 TDGIVDYLGGGNV
+61 TDGLVDYLGGGKV

-88 AGQSYSWAATSYGD
+88 QGQSYSWAAVGYGD
-102 WMYVGTCYAASGN
+102 WMYVGTCYAASGS
-115 TLALMDSAL
+115 TIQLMGSAL
-124 GSKFD
+124 GSKLD
-129 EEVMS
+129 KEVMS

-154 TADDDSL
+154 TPDEDSK

-171 GEVKL
+171 GELKL
-176 LMSASTTGQ
+176 LMSNSTTGQ

-193 TYKDKLYFCGS
+193 EYKDKLYFCGA
-204 VTNKGLKMGLPA
+204 VAEKGSRASLPS

-223 TDDIKCVYTG
+223 TDDIKRVYTG
-233 LAPAELGAAY
+233 MTLQEYGQAY
-243 KEGICSGIRGMT
+243 KEGYNTGIRGMT
-255 EFNGKFIASCV
+255 VFDGKFIASCV

-297 YPAYHFSDSIYGGS
+297 YPAYHFTDSIYGGS

-325 LCTGTEENKPN
+325 LCTGTLENKPD

-354 TWTWTPV
+354 TWKWTPV

-401 IEIALKDLLFNTN
+401 IEIALNDLLFKTN

-426 SLYRMDKDENME
+426 SLYRMDKNENME
-438 LVVGDATQMF
+438 LIVGDATKMF

-485 SSLLQPLGQF
+485 SSLLQPIGQLS
-495 TNGDLLKMSKE
+495 NGDLLKMSKE

-523 SKYIEYPTQPATVAE
+523 SKYIEYPTQPITAAE
-538 TDSSLTA
+538 TDSDEAKVEEDTKEVDLTA

-557 KRYSGTQTASAASDN
+557 KRYSGAQTASAASND

-580 TEQINTLVKGIEDGS
+580 TEQINSLVKGLEDGS
-595 IKANSLNKKIS
+595 IKANSLNTELS
-606 AELFTII
+606 ADLFTII
-613 SGMDPMADSLNKKGT
+613 SGMDPMADSLNEKGS
-628 QEFVDQYV
+628 QDFVDQYAD
-636 EVYEYYNEISANIPD
+636 VYEYYNEFSSSLPD
-651 DLKKLFDIL
+651 DVKKLFDIL

-706 DPYNHGCRV
+706 DPYNHGLRV
-715 FATGDDWMAIG
+715 FATGADWMAIG
-726 TANPFYG
+726 TANPFNG

-748 TTPTDPEKPDPSN
+748 TKPTEPEKPN
-761 PDQPSEPDKPSNPD
+761 
-775 QPSEPDKPS
+775 
-784 NPDQP
+784 
-789 SEPDKPSNP
+789 
-798 DQPSEPEKPS
+798 PSEPEKP
-808 NPDQPSEPD
+808 N
-817 KPSNPDQPTEP
+817 
-828 GKPSDSDKPAI
+828 PSDSEKPNI
-839 TVKPSNSD
+839 TVTPSDSD
-847 KKDTTTVTT
+847 KKDTTAVTT
-856 KTDSKKATAKTG
+856 KTDDKKGIAKTG
-868 DSTDIATLL
+868 DSTDVTTSLIA
-877 VTTIGSLALLIG
+877 TIGSLALLVG
-889 AAFVLRKKKT
+889 CAYVLRKKKIR
-899 NA
+899 A

>member
-1 MSKNLFKKI
+1 MNKSLFKRI
-10 GASFVAFTLAFS
+10 GASFVAVTLAFS

-32 NSEFKPTVTY
+32 TSEFKPSITY
-42 NKGDY
+42 SKGDY
-47 TFGKISHPDKGVST
+47 TFGKISHPDKAQAT
-61 TDGIVDYLGGGNV
+61 TDGLVDYLGGGKV

-88 AGQSYSWAATSYGD
+88 QGQSYSWAAVGYGD
-102 WMYVGTCYAASGN
+102 WMYVGTCYAASGS
-115 TLALMDSAL
+115 TIQLMGSAL
-124 GSKFD
+124 GSKLD
-129 EEVMS
+129 KEVMS

-154 TADDDSL
+154 TPDEDSK
-161 GILVKINVKT
+161 GILVKIIVKT
-171 GEVKL
+171 GELKL
-176 LMSASTTGQ
+176 LMSNSTTGQ

-193 TYKDKLYFCGS
+193 EYKDKLYFCGA
-204 VTNKGLKMGLPA
+204 VAEKGSRAALPS
-216 IYCIDPK
+216 IYCVDPK
-223 TDDIKCVYTG
+223 TDDIKRVYTG
-233 LAPAELGAAY
+233 MTLQEYGQAY
-243 KEGICSGIRGMT
+243 KEGYNTGVRGMT
-255 EFNGKFIASCV
+255 VFDGKFIASCV

-297 YPAYHFSDSIYGGS
+297 YPAYHFTDSIYGGS

-325 LCTGTEENKPN
+325 LCTGTLENKPD

-354 TWTWTPV
+354 TWKWTPV

-401 IEIALKDLLFNTN
+401 IEIALNDLLFKTN

-426 SLYRMDKDENME
+426 SLYRMDKNENME
-438 LVVGDATQMF
+438 LIVGDATKMF

-485 SSLLQPLGQF
+485 SSLLQPIGQLS
-495 TNGDLLKMSKE
+495 NGDLLKMSKE

-523 SKYIEYPTQPATVAE
+523 SKYIEYPTQPITAAE
-538 TDSSLTA
+538 TDSDEAKVEEDTKEVDLTA

-557 KRYSGTQTASAASDN
+557 KRYSGAQTASAASNDD
-572 NVETIKLT
+572 VETIKLT
-580 TEQINTLVKGIEDGS
+580 TEQINTLVKGLEDGS
-595 IKANSLNKKIS
+595 IKANSLNNELS
-606 AELFTII
+606 SELFTII
-613 SGMDPMADSLNKKGT
+613 SGMDPMADSLNKKGS
-628 QEFVDQYV
+628 QDFVDQYAD
-636 EVYEYYNEISANIPD
+636 VYEYYNEFSSSLPD
-651 DLKKLFDIL
+651 DVKKLFDIL

-706 DPYNHGCRV
+706 DPYNHGLRV
-715 FATGDDWMAIG
+715 FATGADWMAIG
-726 TANPFYG
+726 TANPFNG

-748 TTPTDPEKPDPSN
+748 TKPTEPEKPN
-761 PDQPSEPDKPSNPD
+761 
-775 QPSEPDKPS
+775 
-784 NPDQP
+784 
-789 SEPDKPSNP
+789 
-798 DQPSEPEKPS
+798 PSEPEKP
-808 NPDQPSEPD
+808 N
-817 KPSNPDQPTEP
+817 
-828 GKPSDSDKPAI
+828 PSDSEKPNI
-839 TVKPSNSD
+839 TVTPSDSD
-847 KKDTTTVTT
+847 KKDTTAVTT
-856 KTDSKKATAKTG
+856 KTDDKKGTAKTG
-868 DSTDIATLL
+868 DSTDVTTSLIA
-877 VTTIGSLALLIG
+877 TIGSLALLVG
-889 AAFVLRKKKT
+889 CAYVLRKKKIR
-899 NA
+899 A

>member
-1 MSKNLFKKI
+1 MNNSLFKKV
-10 GASFVAFTLAFS
+10 GASFVALTLAFS
-22 CTSAVSATGD
+22 CTSAVSATGN
-32 NSEFKPTVTY
+32 NSEFTPSVTY
-42 NKGDY
+42 SKGDY
-47 TFGKISHPDKGVST
+47 TFGKISHPDKAQAT
-61 TDGIVDYLGGGNV
+61 TDGLVDYLGDGKV
-74 GVTGQDQGATGQGD
+74 AVTGQDPAATGQGD
-88 AGQSYSWAATSYGD
+88 QGQSYSWAAVGYGD
-102 WMYVGTCYAASGN
+102 WMYVGTCYAASGS
-115 TLALMDSAL
+115 TIQLMGSAL
-124 GSKFD
+124 GSKLD
-129 EEVMS
+129 KEVMA

-154 TADDDSL
+154 TPDEDSK

-171 GEVKL
+171 GELKL
-176 LMSASTTGQ
+176 LMSKSTTGQ

-193 TYKDKLYFCGS
+193 EYKDKLYFCGA
-204 VTNKGLKMGLPA
+204 VTEKGTQAALPS

-223 TDDIKCVYTG
+223 TDDIKRVYTG
-233 LAPAELGAAY
+233 MTLREYGQAY
-243 KEGICSGIRGMT
+243 KEGYNTGIRGMSV
-255 EFNGKFIASCV
+255 FDGKFIASCV

-289 ATKEDLFN
+289 ATMQDLYN
-297 YPAYHFSDSIYGGS
+297 YPAYHFTDSIYGGS

-325 LCTGTEENKPN
+325 LCTGTLENKPD
-336 EKSMQSFAIVRGD
+336 EKSMRSFAIVRGD

-401 IEIALKDLLFNTN
+401 IEIALNDLLFKTN

-426 SLYRMDKDENME
+426 SLYRMDKNENME
-438 LVVGDATQMF
+438 LIVGDATKMF
-448 PKGGISGISS
+448 PKGGISGIGS

-475 GKLYFGTFDS
+475 GKLYIGTFDS
-485 SSLLQPLGQF
+485 SSLLHPIGQLS
-495 TNGDLLKMSKE
+495 NGDLLKMSKE

-523 SKYIEYPTQPATVAE
+523 SKYIEYPTQPITAAE
-538 TDSSLTA
+538 TEADEAKVEEDTEEETELTA

-557 KRYSGTQTASAASDN
+557 KRYSGAQAASADSSN

-580 TEQINTLVKGIEDGS
+580 TEQINTLVKGLEDGS
-595 IKANSLNKKIS
+595 IKANSLNNELS
-606 AELFTII
+606 SELFTII
-613 SGMDPMADSLNKKGT
+613 SGMDPMADSLDKKGS
-628 QEFVDQYV
+628 QDFVDQYAD
-636 EVYEYYNEISANIPD
+636 VYEYYNEFSSSLPD
-651 DLKKLFDIL
+651 ELKALFDIL

-691 SDGETFSTITTNGFN
+691 SDGESFSTITTNGFN

-715 FATGDDWMAIG
+715 FATGADWMAIG
-726 TANPFYG
+726 TANPFNG

-748 TTPTDPEKPDPSN
+748 TTPTDPEKPKPT
-761 PDQPSEPDKPSNPD
+761 EPEKPN
-775 QPSEPDKPS
+775 
-784 NPDQP
+784 
-789 SEPDKPSNP
+789 
-798 DQPSEPEKPS
+798 PSEPEKP
-808 NPDQPSEPD
+808 NPS
-817 KPSNPDQPTEP
+817 EP
-828 GKPSDSDKPAI
+828 GKPSDTDKPNI
-839 TVKPSNSD
+839 TVKPSDTD
-847 KKDTTTVTT
+847 KTGTTVTT
-856 KTDSKKATAKTG
+856 KTDDKKGTAKTG
-868 DSTDIATLL
+868 DSTDITTSL
-877 VTTIGSLALLIG
+877 VATIGSLALLVG
-889 AAFVLRKKKT
+889 CAYVLRKKKVR
-899 NA
+899 A

>member
-1 MSKNLFKKI
+1 MNNSLFKKV
-10 GASFVAFTLAFS
+10 GASFVALTLAFS
-22 CTSAVSATGD
+22 CTSAVSATGN
-32 NSEFKPTVTY
+32 NSEFTPSVTY
-42 NKGDY
+42 SKGDY
-47 TFGKISHPDKGVST
+47 TFGKISHPDKAQAT
-61 TDGIVDYLGGGNV
+61 TDGLVDYLGGGKV

-88 AGQSYSWAATSYGD
+88 QGQSYSWAAVGYGD
-102 WMYVGTCYAASGN
+102 WMYVGTCYAASGS
-115 TLALMDSAL
+115 TIQLMGSAL
-124 GSKFD
+124 GSKLD
-129 EEVMS
+129 KEVMS

-154 TADDDSL
+154 TPDEDSK

-171 GEVKL
+171 GELKL
-176 LMSASTTGQ
+176 LMSNSTTGQ

-193 TYKDKLYFCGS
+193 EYKDKLYFCGA
-204 VTNKGLKMGLPA
+204 VAEKGSRASLPS

-223 TDDIKCVYTG
+223 TDDIKRVYTG
-233 LAPAELGAAY
+233 MTLQEYGQAY
-243 KEGICSGIRGMT
+243 KEGYNTGIRGMT
-255 EFNGKFIASCV
+255 VFDGKFIASCV

-297 YPAYHFSDSIYGGS
+297 YPAYHFTDSIYGGS

-325 LCTGTEENKPN
+325 LCTGTLENKPD

-354 TWTWTPV
+354 TWKWTPV

-401 IEIALKDLLFNTN
+401 IEIALNDLLFKTN

-426 SLYRMDKDENME
+426 SLYRMDKNENME
-438 LVVGDATQMF
+438 LIVGDATKMF

-485 SSLLQPLGQF
+485 SSLLQPIGQLS
-495 TNGDLLKMSKE
+495 NGDLLKMSKE

-523 SKYIEYPTQPATVAE
+523 SKYIEYPTQPITAAE
-538 TDSSLTA
+538 TDSDEAKVEEDTKEVDLTA

-557 KRYSGTQTASAASDN
+557 KRYSGAQTASVASND

-580 TEQINTLVKGIEDGS
+580 TEQINSLVKGLEDGS
-595 IKANSLNKKIS
+595 IKANSLNTELS
-606 AELFTII
+606 ADLFTII
-613 SGMDPMADSLNKKGT
+613 SGMDPMADSLNEKGS
-628 QEFVDQYV
+628 QDFVDQYAD
-636 EVYEYYNEISANIPD
+636 VYEYYNEFSSSLPD
-651 DLKKLFDIL
+651 DVKKLFDIL

-706 DPYNHGCRV
+706 DPYNHGLRV
-715 FATGDDWMAIG
+715 FATGADWMAIG
-726 TANPFYG
+726 TANPFNG

-748 TTPTDPEKPDPSN
+748 TKPTEPEKPN
-761 PDQPSEPDKPSNPD
+761 
-775 QPSEPDKPS
+775 
-784 NPDQP
+784 
-789 SEPDKPSNP
+789 
-798 DQPSEPEKPS
+798 PSEPEKP
-808 NPDQPSEPD
+808 N
-817 KPSNPDQPTEP
+817 
-828 GKPSDSDKPAI
+828 PSDSEKPNI
-839 TVKPSNSD
+839 TVTPSDSD
-847 KKDTTTVTT
+847 KKDTTAVTT
-856 KTDSKKATAKTG
+856 KTDDKKGTAKTG
-868 DSTDIATLL
+868 DSTDVTTSLIA
-877 VTTIGSLALLIG
+877 TIGSLALLVG
-889 AAFVLRKKKT
+889 CAYVLRKKKIR
-899 NA
+899 A